1 MTCTKDKGMPEQKR
15 PKAEITRQSKRLR
28 KHKSVSKRTFLS
40 DAHVFVIASLKTVDC
55 CSTDDT
61 PGKVIPII
69 NTADVKKLGPDC
81 RSAPG
86 LEKLERMASGG
97 RVGELEVIVEID
109 ISLASKDFVSQDHVT
124 SCATLF

>member
-1 MTCTKDKGMPEQKR
+1 M
-15 PKAEITRQSKRLR
+15 
-28 KHKSVSKRTFLS
+28 
-40 DAHVFVIASLKTVDC
+40 FVIASLKTVDC
-55 CSTDDT
+55 CSTDNI

-81 RSAPG
+81 CSAPG
-86 LEKLERMASGG
+86 LEKLERMASSG